1 MQWDF
6 ASADLDK
13 EVDALITKTRA
24 VYDAVGGVK
33 AGDVTYENVIK
44 VRNIYH

>member
-1 MQWDF
+1 MRWDLGP
-6 ASADLDK
+6 ADLDK
-13 EVDALITKTRA
+13 EADALINKSRA
-24 VYDAVGGVK
+24 IYDAVGGVK